1 MSVPSHHFEPSSFRD
16 PSGFLF
22 YSGDTLYRQINSSYK
37 EDYEH
42 LMTSG
47 LYEKLVESHLLVPH
61 ETSDVVTP
69 IHNKDKSFKIIK
81 PSIIP
86 FVSYP
91 YEWSFS
97 QLKQAALAT
106 LEIQSIAMD
115 FGMTLKDSSA
125 YNIQFKD
132 CKPILIDTLSFEMY
146 KEGDIWKA
154 YKQFCSHFL
163 APLALMAH
171 KDIRLSQL
179 LRNYVDGIPLD
190 MASALL
196 PTKMFLSYSLLAHI
210 HAHAK
215 SQKHYGDKKVKIAKQ
230 KKLSKNQFVG
240 LVSSLHSGIQKLN
253 WSPKGTQW
261 ADYYSDTNYSE
272 QGFEQKKR
280 VVSDWLDDVKPSV
293 VWDLGAN
300 TGVFSRTATSKGI
313 FTVSFDIDPAA
324 VEQNFLS
331 AQKDRD
337 ANILPLLLDL
347 TNPSPSVGWANSER
361 KSFVDRG
368 PADTVMALA
377 LIHHLA
383 ISNNL
388 PLYRIATFFKT
399 IVSRFLIIEFIPKS
413 DSQISRLLVTRE
425 DIFADYTGET
435 FEKAFSDF
443 FDIRQKLKLGD
454 SERVLYLMKKLAV

>member
-1 MSVPSHHFEPSSFRD
+1 MPSLSNIEPGSFRD
-16 PSGFLF
+16 PGGFLF
-22 YSGDTLYRQINSSYK
+22 YRDDTLYRQINQSYK

-42 LMTSG
+42 LMGSG
-47 LYEKLVESHLLVPH
+47 LYEKLVNEELLIPH
-61 ETSDVVTP
+61 HSADNVTP
-69 IHNKDKSFKIIK
+69 CKQDKSYKIIR
-81 PSIIP
+81 PEPVP
-86 FVSYP
+86 FISYP
-91 YEWSFS
+91 YEWSFT

-106 LEIQSIAMD
+106 LETQKIAMG

-125 YNIQFKD
+125 YNIQFRD
-132 CKPILIDTLSFEMY
+132 CKPVMIDTLSFEMY
-146 KEGDIWKA
+146 TEGDIWKA
-154 YKQFCSHFL
+154 YQQFCSHFL

-215 SQKHYGDKKVKIAKQ
+215 SQKRYGDKKVKITKQ
-230 KKLSKNQFVG
+230 RLSKNQFVG
-240 LVSSLHSGIQKLN
+240 LVSSLHSGISKLN

-272 QGFEQKKR
+272 KGFEQKKR
-280 VVSDWLDDVKPSV
+280 VVSDWLDDIKPSV
-293 VWDLGAN
+293 AWDLGAN
-300 TGVFSRTATSKGI
+300 TGVFSRIATSKKI

-324 VEQNFLS
+324 VEQNFLT
-331 AQKDRD
+331 AQKDAD

-347 TNPSPSVGWANSER
+347 TNPTPNVGWANSER

-368 PADTVMALA
+368 PADAVMALA

-388 PLYRIATFFKT
+388 PLPRIAAFFHT
-399 IVSRFLIIEFIPKS
+399 ISKFLIIEFIPKS

-425 DIFADYTGET
+425 DIFDDYTLEN
-435 FEKAFSDF
+435 FESAFSDY
-443 FDIRQKLKLGD
+443 FDIRQKIKLDD
-454 SERVLYLMKKLAV
+454 SERVLYLMEKTV

>member
-1 MSVPSHHFEPSSFRD
+1 
-16 PSGFLF
+16 
-22 YSGDTLYRQINSSYK
+22 
-37 EDYEH
+37 
-42 LMTSG
+42 
-47 LYEKLVESHLLVPH
+47 
-61 ETSDVVTP
+61 
-69 IHNKDKSFKIIK
+69 
-81 PSIIP
+81 
-86 FVSYP
+86 
-91 YEWSFS
+91 
-97 QLKQAALAT
+97 
-106 LEIQSIAMD
+106 
-115 FGMTLKDSSA
+115 MTLKDSSA
-125 YNIQFKD
+125 YNIQFKG

-154 YKQFCSHFL
+154 YKQLCSHFL

-215 SQKHYGDKKVKIAKQ
+215 SQKHYGDKKVKITKQ

-280 VVSDWLDDVKPSV
+280 VVSDWLDDVKPSI

-300 TGVFSRTATSKGI
+300 TGVFNRATASKGV

-324 VEQNFLS
+324 VEQNFLT
-331 AQKDRD
+331 AQED
-337 ANILPLLLDL
+337 ADTNILPLLLDL
-347 TNPSPSVGWANSER
+347 TNPSPNVGWANSER
-361 KSFVDRG
+361 RSFVDRG
-368 PADTVMALA
+368 PADVVMALA

-383 ISNNL
+383 IGNNL
-388 PLYRIATFFKT
+388 PLSRIAAFFQT
-399 IVSRFLIIEFIPKS
+399 ISKFLIIEFIPKT

-425 DIFADYTGET
+425 DIFDDYTLENFEET
-435 FEKAFSDF
+435 FTDSFN
-443 FDIRQKLKLGD
+443 IRQKIKLDD
-454 SERVLYLMKKLAV
+454 SERTLYLMKRIV